1 MAFPIK
7 ALMRRLRQSAL
18 RGDKTMTTA
27 KTRAARPILLIV
39 AGLMALA
46 AAACN
51 RPVISE
57 RPPQAGDVAVA
68 KVNGRSVWKSDV
80 VREAVAQ
87 GLIGEGEP
95 LDVSSDLFHR
105 TLDEVIDQKLL
116 AAEAIS
122 RKLDR
127 DPASQR
133 RLAAARERILSDMLV
148 ESVVD
153 KAVNDNAIRTLYEE
167 QLKAAKQSEEF
178 HGRQIVLASQADA
191 EAVKKLLGA
200 GATFDALALE
210 RSTDSETKFNGG
222 DLGYFTLDVMH
233 DPYGHALKDAK
244 SGDVVGPFQTEA
256 GWVLVKVEDRRPE
269 QPITLEA
276 ARPQIVRF
284 LTYDQVRDLLE
295 TLRGHSKVETLIAPA
310 KDAGKEP
317 ASAPPGAVTPP
328 PPTPSAGVPLQP
340 GAKS

>member
-1 MAFPIK
+1 
-7 ALMRRLRQSAL
+7 
-18 RGDKTMTTA
+18 
-27 KTRAARPILLIV
+27 
-39 AGLMALA
+39 
-46 AAACN
+46 
-51 RPVISE
+51 
-57 RPPQAGDVAVA
+57 
-68 KVNGRSVWKSDV
+68 
-80 VREAVAQ
+80 
-87 GLIGEGEP
+87 
-95 LDVSSDLFHR
+95 
-105 TLDEVIDQKLL
+105 
-116 AAEAIS
+116 
-122 RKLDR
+122 
-127 DPASQR
+127 
-133 RLAAARERILSDMLV
+133 MLV

-222 DLGYFTLDVMH
+222 DLGYFTLDVMP

>member
-1 MAFPIK
+1 MIIAK
-7 ALMRRLRQSAL
+7 APVRLSLLGAL
-18 RGDKTMTTA
+18 LG
-27 KTRAARPILLIV
+27 
-39 AGLMALA
+39 LA
-46 AAACN
+46 ALTLAACS
-51 RPVISE
+51 RPVIAE

-68 KVNGRSVWKSDV
+68 KVNGRAVWKSDV

-95 LDVSSDLFHR
+95 LDASSDVFHR

-116 AAEAIS
+116 ANEAIT

-148 ESVVD
+148 ESVVE

-178 HGRQIVLASQADA
+178 HARQIILASQADA
-191 EAVKKLLGA
+191 DAVKKLLSTGA
-200 GATFDALALE
+200 SFEALALE
-210 RSTDSETKFNGG
+210 RSTDAETKFNGG
-222 DLGYFTLDVMH
+222 DLGYFTLDVMP
-233 DPYGHALKDAK
+233 DPYGQVLKGAK
-244 SGDVVGPFQTEA
+244 PGDIVGPFKSEA
-256 GWVLVKVEDRRPE
+256 GWVIVKVEDRRQE
-269 QPITLEA
+269 QPITLES

-295 TLRGHSKVETLIAPA
+295 TLRSHSQVQTLIAAA

-317 ASAPPGAVTPP
+317 ASAPPGALSPQPALPAPP
-328 PPTPSAGVPLQP
+328 K
-340 GAKS
+340 AKP